1 MTWYRIIS
9 AFILTCVLVSC
20 AAIRPTKDVTVTP
33 AERSGQVRN
42 LLDALRTQNDEL
54 INFKGVGNIIISQN
68 GRIQFD
74 QRVVWIG
81 EKPVKFSIAVL
92 ISGYPAVK
100 LAADGQWLYYLEV
113 QGQDTLFRKLAAND
127 PDLKRLISI
136 PISVSEI
143 IALLSG
149 RIPLTEF
156 DAVNF
161 AQHPSEQGPILVL
174 TDNWWGVRQKIAY
187 DASLSQVQ
195 QVDVF
200 HRSGSLK
207 YRAEVIG
214 TQQID
219 GFTVPRRLRLSNNDG
234 IDFQL
239 DIQRYWVNV
248 EVPPSVFVLT
258 SPN

>member
-1 MTWYRIIS
+1 MTCYRIIS
-9 AFILTCVLVSC
+9 ALILTCAMVSC
-20 AAIRPTKDVTVTP
+20 AAIRPAKDVTVTP
-33 AERSGQVRN
+33 AERSGQVRD
-42 LLDALRTQNDEL
+42 LLDALRAQNETL
-54 INFKGVGNIIISQN
+54 VNFKGVGNITISQN
-68 GRIQFD
+68 GRLQFD
-74 QRVVWIG
+74 QRVAWIG

-136 PISVSEI
+136 PISVSDI
-143 IALLSG
+143 ISLLSG
-149 RIPLTEF
+149 RIPLAEF
-156 DAVNF
+156 DAVTF
-161 AQHPSEQGPILVL
+161 VQDPSQQGPILIL

-187 DASLSQVQ
+187 DASLSLVQ

-207 YRAEVIG
+207 YRAEIDG

-239 DIQRYWVNV
+239 DIHRYWVNV
-248 EVPPSVFVLT
+248 DVAPSVFVLT
-258 SPN
+258 PPD